1 MEFKENTPIY
11 MQIANRIAEEILEGK
26 YRGDERV
33 PSVREY
39 AARVEVNANTTM
51 RAYEFLQQRNVIY
64 NKRGIGYFVAPAAAD
79 IIMASRKKEFV
90 AVELKHVFEQ
100 MRLLHM
106 DMKEITALYEEYMA
120 ESVGKQGK

>member
-100 MRLLHM
+100 MRLLNM